1 MKRIFLS
8 SLCLIVTILSIN
20 VKITAG
26 VKSVATVTGLD
37 KTVNLKLP
45 SPYNETVSAGTFKA
59 TIDGKSTSL
68 YCIDITHPLAYN
80 EAYNDVSQTDDYLS
94 YILNN
99 YYPFK
104 SGYAGA
110 LSPVEKEAA
119 AVQLA
124 IWNHTDQLD
133 ITKVTDV
140 DAAVKTRALA
150 IKSDATLNAHSFNL
164 NTFAINIP
172 PQSFATG
179 STITFTVQAFNEIG
193 LAMPNVQISLSTT
206 AGTLSSLT
214 AVTGENGVTPVITL
228 TPSGNMTSAV
238 ITATGIVGIPSG
250 TKYYHTANP
259 NGKQKLILAKP
270 TTASRTITRGVN
282 WSSPIILEVNKTAD
296 KTTITNGD
304 IVNYTIKVS
313 NTGLSTAQN
322 VQVSDQLQSS
332 LQFVSSSQASSFNSA
347 TGIWAAGN
355 LSAGESK
362 TIVITVK
369 ANLGPTASTFD
380 LGVAKDY
387 NMFILDT
394 LIQPSSDTEGKLAVG
409 EYAELRNYSVGD
421 KLAEHSGNVLVVGG
435 HLHFLHGR
443 VYNGKAI
450 YGNFITS
457 TTAFSADDSIYQNSG
472 VIDFNAARIYLEDLS
487 NQLSLIAENG
497 TQKLEYGELALT
509 GTSSTLNVF
518 NVDGA
523 KIAGLNNFTINVP
536 SNSAVLVNIYGNISS
551 WSGGFSINGTAREN
565 VLLNFYNSTDIKL
578 SNIEI
583 PASILAPKTRIN
595 FPSGL
600 ITGQVIAKCL
610 YGQVQVNNCIFGGQI
625 KTTSSIANVATIVS
639 AQQVDMRVPMT
650 FAPSNVVN
658 AVNGANSV
666 KSSSSEI
673 PKEFK
678 MEQNYPNP
686 FNPSTSISFSV
697 AKKEHVSVSVF
708 DITGKLVKTLVNGE
722 LESGNYSVQFNANEL
737 SSGIYLYRFI
747 SNSYTATRKMILI
760 K

>member
-8 SLCLIVTILSIN
+8 SLCIIAALLSFNTNIS
-20 VKITAG
+20 AG
-26 VKSVATVTGLD
+26 VKSVATVSGLD
-37 KTVNLKLP
+37 KTVNLTLP
-45 SPYNETVSAGTFKA
+45 APYSQTVSAGTFKA
-59 TIDGKSTSL
+59 TIDGKATSL
-68 YCIDITHPLAYN
+68 YCIDISHPLAFN

-104 SGYAGA
+104 TGYTGA
-110 LSPVEKEAA
+110 LSPIEKEAA

-133 ITKVTDV
+133 ISKVTNV
-140 DAAVKTRALA
+140 DAAIKTRAAA
-150 IKSDATLNAHSFNL
+150 IISDAAVNAHSFNL
-164 NTFAINIP
+164 NTFNINIP

-179 STITFTVQAFNEIG
+179 SAVTFTVQAFNEIG
-193 LAMPNVQISLSTT
+193 LAMPNVQITLSTT
-206 AGTLSSLT
+206 AGTLSSIT
-214 AVTGENGVTPVITL
+214 AITGENGVTPVLTL
-228 TPSGNMTSAV
+228 TPTGNMTSAV
-238 ITATGIVGIPSG
+238 ITATGVVGIPSG

-259 NGKQKLILAKP
+259 DGKQKLILAKP
-270 TTASRTITRGVN
+270 TTASRTITRGVS
-282 WSSPIILEVNKTAD
+282 WSSPIVLEVNKTAD

-304 IVNYTIKVS
+304 VVNYTIKVS
-313 NTGLSTAQN
+313 NTGLTTAQN
-322 VQVSDQLQSS
+322 VTVSDQLQSS
-332 LQFVSSSQASSFNSA
+332 LQFVSSTQGADFNSA
-347 TGIWAAGN
+347 TGLWNAGN
-355 LSAGESK
+355 LTAGQSK

-369 ANLGPTASTFD
+369 AKLGPTASTFD

-457 TTAFSADDSIYQNSG
+457 TTAFTADDSIYKNPG

-487 NQLSLIAENG
+487 NQLSLINENG

-518 NVDGA
+518 KVDGS
-523 KIAGLNNFTINVP
+523 KISGLNNFTINVP
-536 SNSAVLVNIYGNISS
+536 ANSVAVVNIYGNVSS
-551 WSGGFSINGTAREN
+551 WSGGFNINGTSREN
-565 VLLNFYNSTDIKL
+565 VILNFYNSSDIKL

-610 YGQVQVNNCIFGGQI
+610 YGQVQVNNYVFGGQI
-625 KTTSSIANVATIVS
+625 KTTTSIANVATIVS
-639 AQQVDMRVPMT
+639 AQQVNMTVPMW
-650 FAPSNVVN
+650 FAPSSAVN
-658 AVNGANSV
+658 AVNGTTSV
-666 KSSSSEI
+666 NSSSAA
-673 PKEFK
+673 PKEFR

-708 DITGKLVKTLVNGE
+708 DITGKLVKTLVNSE
-722 LESGNYSVQFNANEL
+722 LESGSYSVNFNAGEL

-747 SNSYTATRKMILI
+747 SNSYTSTRKMLLI